1 MINVKEVA
9 IYHSNLFRLHDDED
23 WGAFGKNVVYYLV
36 AIGYKW
42 KNAEKASHNVIKA
55 YQYAD
60 MAVKA
65 QERDSKSSE
74 KRYYRE
80 CLKQF
85 IIAHETLG
93 IETYSVVYKVRWYE
107 AARHKD
113 VINVLWNLFME
124 HYSKMGI
131 LRFGLVCYLTY
142 LTFVEAYPAHNSHD
156 WPRLIKVL
164 EKYWISIASSYN
176 GYTELP
182 VEL

>member
-9 IYHSNLFRLHDDED
+9 LYHSNLFRLHDDENWTD
-23 WGAFGKNVVYYLV
+23 FGKNVVNYIV
-36 AIGYKW
+36 AIGYK
-42 KNAEKASHNVIKA
+42 ELKAKKAYHSVIKA

-65 QERDSKSSE
+65 QEIGDKLSE
-74 KRYYRE
+74 KKYYDE

-85 IIAHETLG
+85 IIAHNILG
-93 IETYSVVYKVRWYE
+93 IEKHSVIYKVKWYE

-113 VINVLWNLFME
+113 IVNVLWNLFME

-131 LRFGLVCYLTY
+131 IRFRLICYLTY
-142 LTFVEAYPAHNSHD
+142 LTFFEAYPAHNSHD
-156 WPRLIKVL
+156 WPRLIKIL
-164 EKYWISIASSYN
+164 EKYWSSISNSYQN
-176 GYTELP
+176 YSMLP